1 MLVQVPHREMVDPLL
16 DLPWPFPCPVCG
28 PVAPFY
34 GLVCEACKTHPRILP
49 RACRAAIIQ
58 QLTLQIRNDTI
69 QLNKWIHRS
78 ADLER
83 AYTIQP
89 PTSLRDLRI
98 HQACVREA
106 SFSEFMIRRDLVVS
120 SQTMITLVWVFRMNT
135 HTQPEENPSV
145 ECRRLATESLN
156 VIYLRAMDG

>member
-1 MLVQVPHREMVDPLL
+1 MVDPLL
-16 DLPWPFPCPVCG
+16 DFPWPFPCPVCG

-34 GLVCEACKTHPRILP
+34 GLVCESCKTYPRILP

-69 QLNKWIHRS
+69 KLNEWVQRS

-83 AYTIQP
+83 AYTVQP
-89 PTSLRDLRI
+89 PTSLRDLEI

-106 SFSEFMIRRDLVVS
+106 SFSEFMIRRDLVLS

-135 HTQPEENPSV
+135 GTQPEEYPRV
-145 ECRRLATESLN
+145 ECRRLATESLSA
-156 VIYLRAMDG
+156 IYLRVVNG